1 MLKQLAVA
9 VAYAKAPRATL
20 VVRHPKAGVTAL
32 AVAQGLKESRTARR
46 VVGGLIGLG
55 AASVAL
61 PAVAIYLLKR

>member
-1 MLKQLAVA
+1 MLKKIAIA

-20 VVRHPKAGVTAL
+20 VVRHPKAGVAAL
-32 AVAQGLKESRTARR
+32 AVAQGLKESQTARR

-61 PAVAIYLLKR
+61 PALAILLLKR